1 MNDNSIKLQAFM
13 AHCGIA
19 SRRACE
25 VLIADGK
32 VTVNGVKAHIGQ
44 RVVPNVDSVSVAG
57 KKIVPDQ
64 PKRYFLIDKPKG
76 YVSTTS
82 DEMGRHTVLQ
92 LLPKDVTERIFPVG
106 RLDLDSEGLMLLTND
121 GLLAQ
126 KLTHPR
132 FEMEKTY
139 HVMVITKPTF
149 KAIHHLEM
157 GVKLKDGYTQPAKV
171 EILSTENDEVWI
183 EITIKEGRNRQVRRM
198 MERIGYPVEKLVRV
212 GMGPFDLDM
221 LDGKQVMEI
230 PESEIKNLF

>member
-1 MNDNSIKLQAFM
+1 MNDKSIKLQAYM
-13 AHCGIA
+13 AHCGVA

-25 VLIADGK
+25 TLIEEGR
-32 VTVNGVKAHIGQ
+32 VTVNGVQAHIGQ
-44 RVVPNVDSVSVAG
+44 RIVPNVDSVFVAG
-57 KKIVPDQ
+57 KKVILNQ

-82 DEMGRHTVLQ
+82 DEMGRHTVLE
-92 LLPKDVTERIFPVG
+92 LLPKDVRERIFPVG

-126 KLTHPR
+126 RLTHPR
-132 FEMEKTY
+132 FEMEKIY
-139 HVMVITKPTF
+139 HVMVLTKPTF

-171 EILSTENDEVWI
+171 EILSSENDEVWI

-212 GMGPFDLDM
+212 SMGPFDLDM

-230 PESEIKNLF
+230 PESEINQLF